1 MHCGFADPRFGTG
14 LPSNALMDRFV
25 SRYSLRSRGKHGEQA
40 AVLILAEIQLH
51 HFNEPVPLT
60 DYVECADRNFDN
72 ELFQG
77 LGGRMDIL
85 LVDDSKTMRGIV
97 QRAIRQAGFRGLSVG
112 EAENGAQGLEK
123 LLTEKPKLILSD
135 WNMPEMSGIE
145 FLVQVRASAN
155 KVPFG
160 FITSEASAA
169 IRQLAM
175 ESGANFLITKPFSP
189 EDVQEALT
197 PILGKS

>member
-1 MHCGFADPRFGTG
+1 
-14 LPSNALMDRFV
+14 
-25 SRYSLRSRGKHGEQA
+25 
-40 AVLILAEIQLH
+40 
-51 HFNEPVPLT
+51 
-60 DYVECADRNFDN
+60 
-72 ELFQG
+72 
-77 LGGRMDIL
+77 MDIL

-112 EAENGAQGLEK
+112 EAENGVQGLEK
-123 LLTEKPKLILSD
+123 LRTEKPKLVLSD